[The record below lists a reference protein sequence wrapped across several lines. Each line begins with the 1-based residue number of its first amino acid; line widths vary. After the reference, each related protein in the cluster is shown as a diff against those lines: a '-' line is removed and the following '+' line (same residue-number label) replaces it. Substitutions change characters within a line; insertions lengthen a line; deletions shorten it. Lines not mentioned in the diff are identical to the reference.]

1 MLHLNAGKET
11 ISTFPSPAKTQ
22 RKKEKKKE
30 RGEERILKVKQ

>member
-22 RKKEKKKE
+22 RKKRKKEEKKE
-30 RGEERILKVKQ
+30 F